1 MKPNIDRSGRIARAI
16 SGLLCIAAGGA
27 CMVWAWPASMPWR
40 WTIALGLLAAG
51 LFQLYE
57 ARKGWCI
64 ARACGLK
71 TPM

>member
-1 MKPNIDRSGRIARAI
+1 MKPNIDRRGRIARAV
-16 SGLLCIAAGGA
+16 SGVICLIVAAALYAFDRPESTGL
-27 CMVWAWPASMPWR
+27 R
-40 WTIALGLLAAG
+40 WVLIVVLGLSG

>member
-1 MKPNIDRSGRIARAI
+1 MKPNIDRRGRIARAL
-16 SGLLCIAAGGA
+16 SGLLCIAAGGG
-27 CMVWAWPASMPWR
+27 CMVWAWPDSVPWR